1 MYAWRGQWS
10 VSSNLEV
17 VVNRLHQYWKK
28 RVRLLAFSIAM
39 IVVNSVP
46 AAQTFYGVRG
56 DEGGGLSADLITI
69 NPTTGGI
76 DSVVGVTGLTGVGGM
91 AISPIDGTIY
101 AVGGGNGTPGLHT
114 LDPLTGAATF
124 VGGNMV
130 VRDMGFNNSGT
141 LYAVLANNGV
151 TAGGELV
158 TVDLTTGAVALI
170 GGKFIKGIGLAFD
183 SNDTLYIKES
193 AFEGDFSSMLYTV
206 NPLTGRILS
215 SVELDQTLH
224 NSLAI
229 DDEDVLYSH
238 QWEGTGS
245 YIYTIDPLTGFTNGL
260 PSRIDPLIDN
270 EIDVDISALDFSISN
285 SGQVNLS
292 GIIQT
297 PDGMDICA
305 MVLASGQFMF
315 SCDPPGVYSL
325 TGLPSENNGTV
336 KRQIY
341 ADGFFPQVD
350 VLTGSSN
357 ETVVMLRSGTCP
369 NHNTPYEPA
378 VVPRSAGKRIDISGK
393 VLLRDSQTPICAM
406 VLSNGQYMFS
416 CDGTG
421 SYALN
426 IPLDI
431 NGQFKLQVYADGF
444 APTTENFDE
453 FQTVND
459 VRMAR
464 AVDCQ

>member
-1 MYAWRGQWS
+1 
-10 VSSNLEV
+10 
-17 VVNRLHQYWKK
+17 VNRLDPYWKTK
-28 RVRLLAFSIAM
+28 VQVLAFLIAM
-39 IVVNSVP
+39 IVINNVA

-56 DEGGGLSADLITI
+56 DEGGGLAADLITI

-101 AVGGGNGTPGLHT
+101 AIGGGNGTPGLHT
-114 LDPLTGAATF
+114 LDPLTGAATLL
-124 VGGNMV
+124 GGNLV
-130 VRDMGFNNSGT
+130 VRDMGFNSGGT
-141 LYAVLANNGV
+141 LYAVLAKNGV
-151 TAGGELV
+151 TVGGELV
-158 TVDLTTGAVALI
+158 TVDLTTGGITLI
-170 GGKFIKGIGLAFD
+170 GGNFIKGIGLAFD
-183 SNDTLYIKES
+183 SNDALYIKES

-206 NPLTGRILS
+206 DPLTGEILN

-245 YIYTIDPLTGFTNGL
+245 YIYTIDPLTGSTNRL

-270 EIDVDISALDFSISN
+270 EIDVDISALDFSVNN

-297 PDGMDICA
+297 PDEMEICA
-305 MVLASGQFMF
+305 IVLASGQFMF

-325 TGLPSENNGTV
+325 TSLPTENNGTV

-350 VLTGSSN
+350 VLTGPSN
-357 ETVVMLRSGTCP
+357 ETVVMTRSGTCP
-369 NHNTPYEPA
+369 NYNTPYEPA
-378 VVPRSAGKRIDISGK
+378 VVPGSAGNRINISGK
-393 VLLRDSQTPICAM
+393 VLLQNSQTSVCAM

-421 SYALN
+421 DYALN

-444 APTTENFDE
+444 APTIQIFDE
-453 FQTVND
+453 FQTINEVG
-459 VRMAR
+459 MAR
-464 AVDCQ
+464 AAECQ